1 MNLVKRNRNVK
12 NTPDEKIYTDSN
24 KLDKF
29 NLDYKIRINFCIK

>member
-24 KLDKF
+24 KLDK
-29 NLDYKIRINFCIK
+29 LI